1 MPYGKL
7 EDILSRESAA
17 LNCHT
22 NDDRR
27 AWFAIDLGKTF
38 LFFELVSLHCE
49 ATVDPPS
56 QIDLSCFHFTK
67 FSHIFI
73 IFDLGQWDILLLNLT
88 SIGFTNFCR
97 CLIIDLSFFT
107 IADVVTIEDETSK
120 KIRETD
126 AGSID
131 FHCFHDFF

>member
-1 MPYGKL
+1 MMTVEPGL
-7 EDILSRESAA
+7 PLIWVRL
-17 LNCHT
+17 
-22 NDDRR
+22 
-27 AWFAIDLGKTF
+27 F